1 MTLYTKKGIIWDH
14 FKELKFYGHL
24 ESPEHTIKGTNPLC
38 GDEITLFA
46 TEDPHTHQWKF
57 SFTAKSC
64 LICRASASLFA
75 TSANGM
81 DSATIHQAC
90 LEFTSLTHNKKI
102 MKVKETD
109 PAFADFWNK
118 MKPYPTRYKCA
129 LLPWKTWQDYHQQLR
144 EEAH

>member
-14 FKELKFYGHL
+14 FRKLKFYGNL
-24 ESPEHTIKGTNPLC
+24 ESPEHIIKGTNQLC

-46 TEDPHTHQWKF
+46 TEDPHTHQWEI

-75 TSANGM
+75 TSVNGM
-81 DSATIHQAC
+81 NSASIHKAC
-90 LEFTSLTHNKKI
+90 SEFTSLAHKNINEANPTFVN
-102 MKVKETD
+102 
-109 PAFADFWNK
+109 FWNK
-118 MKPYPTRYKCA
+118 MQPYPTRYKCA
-129 LLPWKTWQDYHQQLR
+129 LLPWKTWQDYHQQLK